1 MALSASQMCSIA
13 GQRRMFLHLRFQD
26 KEAGALY
33 RKTGWEPVRE
43 DLWAVTLLGLDRRFL
58 MAKKVGV
65 EA

>member
-1 MALSASQMCSIA
+1 
-13 GQRRMFLHLRFQD
+13 MFLHLRFQD

-33 RKTGWEPVRE
+33 RKTGWEAVRE